1 MKVLR
6 LLPRFR
12 QAYRAMDELAAREQW
27 NRSAIEAYQLDR
39 LNRLWFEAIHYV
51 PHYRELFSAGNLPR
65 EFQSLDEF
73 RRRVPCLSK
82 QSVRDDAGAFLS
94 ERSEPGDWRR
104 TGGSTGEPTRI
115 FIGRGAHLAMLRA
128 KYRFYASWGL
138 DIFDRFAFLWG
149 HGASFAPGWA
159 GRSARLRQ
167 PVVDRMRNRRRL
179 SAYHL
184 GRDDLRRHLNE
195 IDRFRPA
202 AIYGYASAVY
212 LLAREAIDTGFQCD
226 SLRACI
232 LTAEPTYPHMVDT
245 VGLAFSAPVINQ
257 YGATECELIAGEDRD
272 GMLRVRE
279 DMVLLET
286 LPRPDGGYDIACTEL
301 NNSSFPLIRRCVAC
315 PG

>member
-1 MKVLR
+1 
-6 LLPRFR
+6 
-12 QAYRAMDELAAREQW
+12 
-27 NRSAIEAYQLDR
+27 
-39 LNRLWFEAIHYV
+39 
-51 PHYRELFSAGNLPR
+51 
-65 EFQSLDEF
+65 
-73 RRRVPCLSK
+73 
-82 QSVRDDAGAFLS
+82 
-94 ERSEPGDWRR
+94 
-104 TGGSTGEPTRI
+104 
-115 FIGRGAHLAMLRA
+115 
-128 KYRFYASWGL
+128 
-138 DIFDRFAFLWG
+138 
-149 HGASFAPGWA
+149 
-159 GRSARLRQ
+159 
-167 PVVDRMRNRRRL
+167 MRNRRRL

-301 NNSSFPLIRRCVAC
+301 NNSSFPLIRYLIGDVSPAPVDFGEQGFARLQTVDGRCNDCLQSRSGDLIHPGYLIERVKQSGEVGRYQIRQKADGSVEVALETQGGTLGLDRAALVRRLQDALGGYPVEVSTIDLLPTNVAGKHRWIRSELTAQIQATEPREVSPMV
-315 PG
+315 PGRIESKSETARPL